1 MMNNWWVH
9 QQYYE
14 GGISLV
20 VGWAFWVILSITL
33 HELAHGWA
41 ALRQGD
47 TTPRDTGH
55 MTWDPLVHMGGM
67 SLIMFAL
74 IGIAW
79 GMMPTDPSRY
89 RSGRKGRAIV
99 AFAGPA
105 MNLLLAFGA
114 LTTLGIM
121 LACGAQN
128 SESDAVGRLIEFFF
142 LGGVLNLVLFGL
154 NLLPVPPLDGSQILM
169 GLSQKFYIWFHN
181 PVFRQYAFFAVLALF
196 FITPLGSVAFR
207 SAQYVSLLYLL
218 LFPDGSAE
226 AVGS

>member
-79 GMMPTDPSRY
+79 GVMPTDPSRY
-89 RSGRKGRAIV
+89 RSGRRGRAR
-99 AFAGPA
+99 AEHH
-105 MNLLLAFGA
+105 
-114 LTTLGIM
+114 
-121 LACGAQN
+121 
-128 SESDAVGRLIEFFF
+128 SGR
-142 LGGVLNLVLFGL
+142 
-154 NLLPVPPLDGSQILM
+154 
-169 GLSQKFYIWFHN
+169 
-181 PVFRQYAFFAVLALF
+181 
-196 FITPLGSVAFR
+196 
-207 SAQYVSLLYLL
+207 
-218 LFPDGSAE
+218 
-226 AVGS
+226 